1 MSGDIVLREM
11 DGRGVTTVTL
21 NRPELHN
28 AYNGDLI
35 DGIAAAF
42 GMLKSDPAVR
52 LVVLRAN
59 GKHFSAGADLNWLRQ
74 ASDFTPE
81 QNLDFSLRTTG
92 AIRALME
99 FPVPTVALV
108 HGACFGG
115 GTGLVAASDIA
126 IAGEDSTFGLTEV
139 RVGVNPAPI
148 MRPMNAAIGARQAR
162 RYALTGERFDAA
174 EARRIG
180 LVHEIAPRE
189 GLEAALSR
197 IVDALLLGGPQA
209 LRETKALAFA
219 VGGLSTDDDTVRTM
233 AAVAAK
239 RRASAEAREG
249 LGAFLAKRPPAWAP
263 KGGAC

>member
-1 MSGDIVLREM
+1 MSEKIVLHAV
-11 DGRGVTTVTL
+11 DGRGVATVTL

-42 GMLKSDPAVR
+42 GALKNDPALR
-52 LVVLRAN
+52 LVVVRAN
-59 GKHFSAGADLNWLRQ
+59 GKHFSAGADLGWLRQ
-74 ASDFTPE
+74 AADFTPE

-92 AIRALME
+92 AMRALME
-99 FPVPTVALV
+99 FPAPTVALV

-115 GTGLVAASDIA
+115 GTGLVASCDIA
-126 IAGEDSTFGLTEV
+126 IAGADSTFALTEV

-148 MRPMNAAIGARQAR
+148 LRPLNAAIGARETR

-180 LVHEIAPRE
+180 LVHETAPRE
-189 GLEAALSR
+189 ELDAALAR

-219 VGGLSTDDDTVRTM
+219 VGKLSTDDATVRAM
-233 AAVAAK
+233 ATVAAK

-249 LGAFLAKRPPAWAP
+249 LGAFLEKRLPAWAP
-263 KGGAC
+263 GGAA

>member
-1 MSGDIVLREM
+1 VSEKIVLHAV
-11 DGRGVTTVTL
+11 DGRGVATVTL

-42 GMLKSDPAVR
+42 GALKNASAVR
-52 LVVLRAN
+52 LVVVRAN
-59 GKHFSAGADLNWLRQ
+59 GKHFSAGADLGWLRQ
-74 ASDFTPE
+74 AADFTPE

-92 AIRALME
+92 AMRALME
-99 FPVPTVALV
+99 FPAPTVALV

-115 GTGLVAASDIA
+115 GTGLVASCDIA
-126 IAGEDSTFGLTEV
+126 IAGADSTFALTEV

-148 MRPMNAAIGARQAR
+148 LRPLNAAIGAREAR

-180 LVHEIAPRE
+180 LVHETAPRE
-189 GLEAALSR
+189 ELDAALAR

-219 VGGLSTDDDTVRTM
+219 VGNLSTDDATVRAM
-233 AAVAAK
+233 ATVAAK

-249 LGAFLAKRPPAWAP
+249 LGAFLEKRPPSWAP
-263 KGGAC
+263 KGTA

>member
-1 MSGDIVLREM
+1 MSEAIVLRGI
-11 DGRGVTTVTL
+11 DARGVATVTL

-42 GMLKSDPAVR
+42 GALREEPSLRA
-52 LVVLRAN
+52 VVLRAN
-59 GKHFSAGADLNWLRQ
+59 GKHFSAGADLGWLRQ
-74 ASDFTPE
+74 AADFTPE

-92 AIRALME
+92 AVRALME
-99 FPVPTVALV
+99 FPAPTVALV

-115 GTGLVAASDIA
+115 GTGLVAACDIA
-126 IAGEDSTFGLTEV
+126 IAGEDSTFALTEV

-180 LVHEIAPRE
+180 LVHEIAPRAE
-189 GLEAALSR
+189 LDAALAR
-197 IVDALLLGGPQA
+197 ILDALLLGGPQA
-209 LRETKALAFA
+209 QRETKALAFA
-219 VGGLSTDDDTVRTM
+219 VGNLGMDDAEVRAM
-233 AAVAAK
+233 ATIAAA

-249 LGAFLAKRPPAWAP
+249 LGAFLAKRPPTWAP
-263 KGGAC
+263 KGEPR

>member
-1 MSGDIVLREM
+1 MSEAIVLHTV
-11 DGRGVTTVTL
+11 DARGVATVTL

-42 GMLKSDPAVR
+42 GALKENPVVR

-59 GKHFSAGADLNWLRQ
+59 GKHFSAGADLGWLRQ
-74 ASDFTPE
+74 AVDFTPE

-92 AIRALME
+92 AMRALME
-99 FPVPTVALV
+99 FPAPTVALV

-115 GTGLVAASDIA
+115 GTGLVAACDIA
-126 IAGEDSTFGLTEV
+126 IAGADSTFALTEV

-148 MRPMNAAIGARQAR
+148 MRPMNAAIGPRQAR

-180 LVHEIAPRE
+180 LVHESVPRE
-189 GLEAALSR
+189 ELEAALSR

-219 VGGLSTDDDTVRTM
+219 VGGLSSDDATVRAM
-233 AAVAAK
+233 ATVAAK

-263 KGGAC
+263 KGSA

>member
-1 MSGDIVLREM
+1 MSEAIVLHAV
-11 DGRGVTTVTL
+11 DARGVATVTL

-35 DGIAAAF
+35 DGIASAF
-42 GMLKSDPAVR
+42 GALHDDHKVR
-52 LVVLRAN
+52 AVVLRAN
-59 GKHFSAGADLNWLRQ
+59 GKHFSAGADLGWLRQ
-74 ASDFTPE
+74 AADFTPE

-92 AIRALME
+92 AMRALME
-99 FPVPTVALV
+99 FPAPTVALV

-115 GTGLVAASDIA
+115 GTGLVAACDIA
-126 IAGEDSTFGLTEV
+126 IAGADSTFALTEV

-148 MRPMNAAIGARQAR
+148 MRPMNAAIGPRQAR
-162 RYALTGERFDAA
+162 RYALTGERFDAV

-180 LVHEIAPRE
+180 LVHEAVPRDE
-189 GLEAALSR
+189 LEATLSR

-219 VGGLSTDDDTVRTM
+219 VGGLSTDDATVRAM
-233 AAVAAK
+233 ATVAAK

-263 KGGAC
+263 KGGA